1 MDDFCEKD
9 TSLFLFYSS
18 SIDDEENKTSQWYHH
33 QQPDDLEDLMDPL
46 EHILNDDDIE
56 VDEEELEN
64 PDFKLSQE
72 TKEKLQD
79 SWKTLQERYILSMYF
94 RNNEVFSED
103 NCTYQHDIV
112 RNCRVRLYLSKILT
126 FFPTFIN

>member
-1 MDDFCEKD
+1 MDDFCEID

-94 RNNEVFSED
+94 
-103 NCTYQHDIV
+103 I
-112 RNCRVRLYLSKILT
+112 
-126 FFPTFIN
+126 